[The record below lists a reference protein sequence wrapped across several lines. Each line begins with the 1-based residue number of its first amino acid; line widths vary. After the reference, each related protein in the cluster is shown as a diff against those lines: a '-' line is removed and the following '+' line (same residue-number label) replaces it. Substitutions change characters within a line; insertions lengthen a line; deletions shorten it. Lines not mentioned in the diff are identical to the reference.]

1 MSVILLYNSPIK
13 SSNIVQC
20 GEFFIAKKKLG
31 LVPTFSLEETKFL
44 KRKSV
49 DSCYL
54 TTILIF
60 LQVHFEIL
68 RFILSGWNP
77 TYLLKR
83 QPRYFIKNFL
93 STLSNKVI
101 CWMCLLFCNFSYLPN
116 IIGIFRFW

>member
-13 SSNIVQC
+13 SSNVVQR

-60 LQVHFEIL
+60 WASPF
-68 RFILSGWNP
+68 
-77 TYLLKR
+77 
-83 QPRYFIKNFL
+83 
-93 STLSNKVI
+93 
-101 CWMCLLFCNFSYLPN
+101 
-116 IIGIFRFW
+116 